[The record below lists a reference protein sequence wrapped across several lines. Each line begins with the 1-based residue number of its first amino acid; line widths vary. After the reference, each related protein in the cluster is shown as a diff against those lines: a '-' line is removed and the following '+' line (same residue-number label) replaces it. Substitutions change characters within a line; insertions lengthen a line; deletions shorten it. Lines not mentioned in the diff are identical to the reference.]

1 MRKQLA
7 FALYRQRTASTNGMR
22 VCILSFVSA
31 TSTPVSHLVS
41 EFTLKKM
48 LRLVFV
54 VVLALF
60 AYAQGESCDSPKL
73 TVSSYSTR
81 DARLTAEPVAQLE
94 FTVKCK
100 SGKQVSFNVH
110 FIGIRPTVR
119 FSQVPSMPISMIKLF
134 HALNHRNHL
143 ANTT

>member
-1 MRKQLA
+1 MRHGKLISVPLMRKQCV

-22 VCILSFVSA
+22 VCVLSFVFA
-31 TSTPVSHLVS
+31 TSTAAATISQLVS
-41 EFTLKKM
+41 DLVLKKM

-60 AYAQGESCDSPKL
+60 AYAQGESCVSPKL

-100 SGKQVSFNVH
+100 SGKQVSSRRSVH
-110 FIGIRPTVR
+110 RPSTKGFI
-119 FSQVPSMPISMIKLF
+119 
-134 HALNHRNHL
+134 L
-143 ANTT
+143 AKYPLC